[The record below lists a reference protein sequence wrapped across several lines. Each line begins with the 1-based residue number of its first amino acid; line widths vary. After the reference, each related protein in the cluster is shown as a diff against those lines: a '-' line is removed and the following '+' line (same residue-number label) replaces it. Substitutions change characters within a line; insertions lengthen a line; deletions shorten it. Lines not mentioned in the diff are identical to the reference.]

1 MPSISQVTQGQSDPG
16 LKETGVV
23 HTFVVPDCAEPIE
36 LRLRSAASNAARIWE
51 NKTFREQRQYYEGDN
66 IPPIEIIDQNEINKL
81 ADALCVSWNITND
94 DGSAAPCTPSLIRQ
108 CMKLWPDLRR
118 DAIAAT
124 LKHDKYRLKQVAA
137 IAKNSETPSSLGSGT
152 AAVSA

>member
-1 MPSISQVTQGQSDPG
+1 MPSIDQVTQGQSDPG
-16 LKETGVV
+16 LKESGVV
-23 HTFVVPDCAEPIE
+23 HKFVVPDCPDPVE
-36 LRLRSAASNAARIWE
+36 LTLRSAASNAARIWE

-81 ADALCVSWNITND
+81 AEALVVAWNITNA
-94 DGSAAPCTPSLIRQ
+94 DGSDAPCTPTLVRR

-124 LKHDKYRLKQVAA
+124 VKHDRYRIKQAAA
-137 IAKNSETPSSLGSGT
+137 IVKNSETPSSLHSGT